1 VVPDEGIVNA
11 MPQTG
16 ELAPALPPQQT
27 ALALSLAIGHLDE
40 LDTADLPLPDGRTL
54 PITTRSEV
62 LSWLEGLRA
71 RCRAGERL

>member
-1 VVPDEGIVNA
+1 VEG

-27 ALALSLAIGHLDE
+27 ALALHRILAHTDE
-40 LDTADLPLPDGRTL
+40 LDSADLPLPDGRTL
-54 PITTRSEV
+54 AVVTVHEV
-62 LSWLEGLRA
+62 RAWLEGLRA